1 MKKKL
6 QSIVSLSHR
15 ARERV
20 RQALLVPVVALMTHP
35 AFAALPN
42 LTTPTEGIGGT
53 TVAQGDWLA
62 AIGAYFKIGLTIL
75 GLVLGGYGFLTVV
88 AGGLGKW
95 KQYSAGR
102 IEIGELK
109 EYFIT
114 GAVLAVFLVVMVSYA
129 FQTIA

>member
-15 ARERV
+15 AHERA

-53 TVAQGDWLA
+53 TVAQGDWLGA
-62 AIGAYFKIGLTIL
+62 MGAYFKIGLTIL
-75 GLVLGGYGFLTVV
+75 GLVLGGLGFLTVV
-88 AGGLGKW
+88 SGGLGKW

-102 IEIGELK
+102 IEIGDLK
-109 EYFIT
+109 EYFIM
-114 GAVLAVFLVVMVSYA
+114 GAVLAVFLVVMVTYA